1 MHTPHLPR
9 RRFLTASLAPA
20 TAFCTLATAGCQSQ
34 PRLRELRFATLSEA
48 QHELDRLAAL
58 TDLPQTADW
67 TWPATLTH
75 CAQSIHFALTGFP
88 QAKSPLFQRTVGAAA
103 FQLFAWQGRMQH
115 DLSEPIPGAPA
126 LDPAA
131 DAQTALTHLHDVIT
145 AFHGHTGPLHPHF
158 AYGALSKSEYE
169 LANAMHLANH
179 LSAFD
184 IKPAG

>member
-1 MHTPHLPR
+1 MHAPHLPR

-20 TAFCTLATAGCQSQ
+20 AAFCTLTTGCQSQ
-34 PRLRELRFATLSEA
+34 ARLRDLRFTTLSEA

-58 TDLPQTADW
+58 IDRPQTADW
-67 TWPATLTH
+67 TWGATLTH

-103 FQLFAWQGRMQH
+103 FQIFAWQGRMQH

-126 LDPAA
+126 LNPAV

-145 AFHGHTGPLHPHF
+145 AFHRHTGALHPHF
-158 AYGALSKSEYE
+158 AYGALSKAQYE

-184 IKPAG
+184 VSPVV

>member
-20 TAFCTLATAGCQSQ
+20 TAFCPLATGCQSQ
-34 PRLRELRFATLSEA
+34 PLLRDLRFATLSEA
-48 QHELDRLAAL
+48 QHELDRLAK
-58 TDLPQTADW
+58 LPNLSQTVDW

-75 CAQSIHFALTGFP
+75 CAQSIHFAVMGFP
-88 QAKSPLFQRTVGAAA
+88 QAKSAVFQRTVGAAA

-126 LDPAA
+126 LDPAV

>member
-9 RRFLTASLAPA
+9 RQFLTASVASA
-20 TAFCTLATAGCQSQ
+20 AAFGLLATGCQSQ
-34 PRLRELRFATLSEA
+34 PRLRDLRFSTLSEA

-58 TDLPQTADW
+58 AERPQTAAW

-88 QAKSPLFQRTVGAAA
+88 QAKSPLFQRTVGSAA

-126 LDPAA
+126 LEPAIDPHA
-131 DAQTALTHLHDVIT
+131 ALTHLHGVIT
-145 AFHGHTGPLHPHF
+145 AFHRHTGPLHPHF
-158 AYGALSKSEYE
+158 AYGALSKTEYE

-179 LSAFD
+179 FSAFD
-184 IKPAG
+184 IQPIG